1 MKNIIIFLRR
11 ILDDACFLIGVGLM
25 SWGAWEIYPPAGLI
39 AAGAGLVA
47 FALLIA

>member
-1 MKNIIIFLRR
+1 MKKVVTFLRR
-11 ILDDACFLIGVGLM
+11 ILDDACFLIGAGLV

-39 AAGAGLVA
+39 AAGGGLIA